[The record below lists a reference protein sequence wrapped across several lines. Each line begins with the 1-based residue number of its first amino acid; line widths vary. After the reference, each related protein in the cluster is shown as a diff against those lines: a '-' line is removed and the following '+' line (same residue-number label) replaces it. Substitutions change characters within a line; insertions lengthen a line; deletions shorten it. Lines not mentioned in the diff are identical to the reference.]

1 MPTSPEEFHPDEQN
15 RLIIRRDT
23 ALALLSD
30 GGGRALS
37 EIVNRSLVHIQT
49 SKALGMRH
57 RVGEQELFGA
67 DYRLVCAFAEDLRLT
82 PEEVLRRLL
91 LVVENGQEHWDTKI
105 EDGRF
110 KALRIDEDTLPVS
123 SIPSI
128 AGLVVES
135 LQWWGLKEAPTG
147 IDFSMFPHLTRLDCS
162 DNQLTDL
169 DLSQVP
175 NLTVFSCNMNPLT
188 KLDLSRVPNLMEL
201 YCQDVHLTELD
212 LSGVPHLTLLMCY
225 NNQLTELDLSQ
236 IPNLTGLE
244 CVGNQLS
251 ELNIRNLR
259 NLMWM
264 QCSDNQLTELDL
276 AQVPNLTDLYCDGN
290 QLTELDI
297 RNLRNLETLE
307 CDPVTRIIQRP
318 DQNFK

>member
-1 MPTSPEEFHPDEQN
+1 MPPEESKASDKHGI
-15 RLIIRRDT
+15 IIRPSTGLVSHPNEDSP
-23 ALALLSD
+23 AL
-30 GGGRALS
+30 G
-37 EIVNRSLVHIQT
+37 EIMTRSMVHIQT

-57 RVGEQELFGA
+57 RVGEQELFGP
-67 DYRLVCAFAEDLRLT
+67 DYTLVCAFAEVLRMT

-91 LVVENGQEHWDTKI
+91 LVGKFEQEHLNTKTKI

-175 NLTVFSCNMNPLT
+175 NLTVFFCNMNPLT

-212 LSGVPHLTLLMCY
+212 LSGVP
-225 NNQLTELDLSQ
+225 
-236 IPNLTGLE
+236 IVPRRRGLGGFARLI
-244 CVGNQLS
+244 VGLGLFAV
-251 ELNIRNLR
+251 ERGGLF
-259 NLMWM
+259 
-264 QCSDNQLTELDL
+264 
-276 AQVPNLTDLYCDGN
+276 
-290 QLTELDI
+290 
-297 RNLRNLETLE
+297 
-307 CDPVTRIIQRP
+307 QRP
-318 DQNFK
+318 DLAARGQCEGCGAEEQERRAVHFNNSFQRAA